1 MKGFLKMETK
11 TYLIKTKFDYST
23 NELVNVDGNNLT
35 IEFKIMDKYTMIEI
49 IGRLKDRT
57 VEEFKHQIICNKN
70 QNIQVLTN
78 RNDQVEK
85 FDQGINENVD
95 RIHFDQVF
103 KNDYQLGL
111 HGQINEDDYIDPKVI
126 FNTKHLIRD
135 TFKTDVLKELQELI
149 IDVLANREDSE
160 KEIQIDLEDLIS
172 EKGGS

>member
-11 TYLIKTKFDYST
+11 TYLIKTKYDYST

-95 RIHFDQVF
+95 RVHFDQVF

-111 HGQINEDDYIDPKVI
+111 HGQ
-126 FNTKHLIRD
+126 L
-135 TFKTDVLKELQELI
+135 
-149 IDVLANREDSE
+149 
-160 KEIQIDLEDLIS
+160 DLEDFIN
-172 EKGGS
+172 EKEGS

>member
-111 HGQINEDDYIDPKVI
+111 HGQ
-126 FNTKHLIRD
+126 L
-135 TFKTDVLKELQELI
+135 
-149 IDVLANREDSE
+149 
-160 KEIQIDLEDLIS
+160 DLEDLIN
-172 EKGGS
+172 EKVGQ

>member
-70 QNIQVLTN
+70 QNIQVLPN

-111 HGQINEDDYIDPKVI
+111 HGQ
-126 FNTKHLIRD
+126 L
-135 TFKTDVLKELQELI
+135 
-149 IDVLANREDSE
+149 
-160 KEIQIDLEDLIS
+160 DLEDLIS
-172 EKGGS
+172 QKEGS

>member
-23 NELVNVDGNNLT
+23 KELVQVDGNNLT
-35 IEFKIMDKYTMIEI
+35 IEFKIMDKYAMIEI
-49 IGRLKDRT
+49 VGRLKDRT
-57 VEEFKHQIICNKN
+57 TEEFKHQIICNKN

-85 FDQGINENVD
+85 EKEPINENVD

-103 KNDYQLGL
+103 KNDYQLGM
-111 HGQINEDDYIDPKVI
+111 HGQ
-126 FNTKHLIRD
+126 L
-135 TFKTDVLKELQELI
+135 
-149 IDVLANREDSE
+149 
-160 KEIQIDLEDLIS
+160 DLEDLIS

>member
-95 RIHFDQVF
+95 RVHFDQVF

-111 HGQINEDDYIDPKVI
+111 HGQ
-126 FNTKHLIRD
+126 L
-135 TFKTDVLKELQELI
+135 
-149 IDVLANREDSE
+149 
-160 KEIQIDLEDLIS
+160 DLEDLIS
-172 EKGGS
+172 EKGGQ

>member
-23 NELVNVDGNNLT
+23 KELVNVDGNNLT

-78 RNDQVEK
+78 RNDLVEK

-95 RIHFDQVF
+95 RVHFDQVF

-111 HGQINEDDYIDPKVI
+111 HGQ
-126 FNTKHLIRD
+126 L
-135 TFKTDVLKELQELI
+135 
-149 IDVLANREDSE
+149 
-160 KEIQIDLEDLIS
+160 DLEDFIN
-172 EKGGS
+172 EKEGS

>member
-95 RIHFDQVF
+95 RVHFDQVF

-111 HGQINEDDYIDPKVI
+111 HGQI
-126 FNTKHLIRD
+126 
-135 TFKTDVLKELQELI
+135 
-149 IDVLANREDSE
+149 
-160 KEIQIDLEDLIS
+160 DLEDLIK
-172 EKGGS
+172 EKEGS

>member
-11 TYLIKTKFDYST
+11 TYLIKTKYDYST

-95 RIHFDQVF
+95 RVHFDQVF

-111 HGQINEDDYIDPKVI
+111 HGQ
-126 FNTKHLIRD
+126 L
-135 TFKTDVLKELQELI
+135 
-149 IDVLANREDSE
+149 
-160 KEIQIDLEDLIS
+160 DLEDLIK
-172 EKGGS
+172 EKEGS

>member
-23 NELVNVDGNNLT
+23 KELVNVDGNNLT

-85 FDQGINENVD
+85 SDEPINENVD
-95 RIHFDQVF
+95 RVHFDQVF

-111 HGQINEDDYIDPKVI
+111 HGQ
-126 FNTKHLIRD
+126 L
-135 TFKTDVLKELQELI
+135 
-149 IDVLANREDSE
+149 
-160 KEIQIDLEDLIS
+160 DLEDFIN
-172 EKGGS
+172 EKEGS

>member
-23 NELVNVDGNNLT
+23 NELVQVDGNNLT
-35 IEFKIMDKYTMIEI
+35 IEFKIMDKYAMIEI
-49 IGRLKDRT
+49 VGRLKDRT

-70 QNIQVLTN
+70 QNIQVLPN

-85 FDQGINENVD
+85 FDQRINDNVD

-111 HGQINEDDYIDPKVI
+111 HGQINEDEYIDPKVI

-149 IDVLANREDSE
+149 IDVLANREDSQ
-160 KEIQIDLEDLIS
+160 KPIQIELEDLIS
-172 EKGGS
+172 EKEGS

>member
-1 MKGFLKMETK
+1 MFMKGFLKMETK

-111 HGQINEDDYIDPKVI
+111 HGQ
-126 FNTKHLIRD
+126 L
-135 TFKTDVLKELQELI
+135 
-149 IDVLANREDSE
+149 
-160 KEIQIDLEDLIS
+160 DLEDFIN
-172 EKGGS
+172 EKEGS

>member
-49 IGRLKDRT
+49 IVRLKDRT

-85 FDQGINENVD
+85 EKEPINENVD

-111 HGQINEDDYIDPKVI
+111 HGQIDLEDFI
-126 FNTKHLIRD
+126 
-135 TFKTDVLKELQELI
+135 
-149 IDVLANREDSE
+149 SE
-160 KEIQIDLEDLIS
+160 KE
-172 EKGGS
+172 GS

>member
-23 NELVNVDGNNLT
+23 KELVNVDGNNLT

-85 FDQGINENVD
+85 ENEPINENVD
-95 RIHFDQVF
+95 RVHFDQVF

-111 HGQINEDDYIDPKVI
+111 HGQ
-126 FNTKHLIRD
+126 L
-135 TFKTDVLKELQELI
+135 
-149 IDVLANREDSE
+149 
-160 KEIQIDLEDLIS
+160 DLEDLIS
-172 EKGGS
+172 EKGGQ

>member
-23 NELVNVDGNNLT
+23 KELVNVDGNNLT

-57 VEEFKHQIICNKN
+57 IEEFKHQIICNKN

-85 FDQGINENVD
+85 SDEPINENVD
-95 RIHFDQVF
+95 RVHFDQVF

-111 HGQINEDDYIDPKVI
+111 HGQLDLFE
-126 FNTKHLIRD
+126 
-135 TFKTDVLKELQELI
+135 EL
-149 IDVLANREDSE
+149 N
-160 KEIQIDLEDLIS
+160 
-172 EKGGS
+172 

>member
-23 NELVNVDGNNLT
+23 KELVNVDGNNLT

-95 RIHFDQVF
+95 RVHFDQVF

-111 HGQINEDDYIDPKVI
+111 HGQ
-126 FNTKHLIRD
+126 L
-135 TFKTDVLKELQELI
+135 
-149 IDVLANREDSE
+149 
-160 KEIQIDLEDLIS
+160 DLEDLIS
-172 EKGGS
+172 EKEGS

>member
-23 NELVNVDGNNLT
+23 KELVNVDGNNLT

-111 HGQINEDDYIDPKVI
+111 HGQ
-126 FNTKHLIRD
+126 L
-135 TFKTDVLKELQELI
+135 
-149 IDVLANREDSE
+149 
-160 KEIQIDLEDLIS
+160 DLEDLIS
-172 EKGGS
+172 QKEGS

>member
-70 QNIQVLTN
+70 QNIQVLSN
-78 RNDQVEK
+78 INDQVEK
-85 FDQGINENVD
+85 EGEPINANVD
-95 RIHFDQVF
+95 RVHFDQVF

-111 HGQINEDDYIDPKVI
+111 HGQ
-126 FNTKHLIRD
+126 L
-135 TFKTDVLKELQELI
+135 
-149 IDVLANREDSE
+149 
-160 KEIQIDLEDLIS
+160 DLEDLIA
-172 EKGGS
+172 EKEGS

>member
-11 TYLIKTKFDYST
+11 TYLIKTKYDYST

-85 FDQGINENVD
+85 FDQGINENID
-95 RIHFDQVF
+95 RVHFDQVF

-111 HGQINEDDYIDPKVI
+111 HGQ
-126 FNTKHLIRD
+126 L
-135 TFKTDVLKELQELI
+135 
-149 IDVLANREDSE
+149 
-160 KEIQIDLEDLIS
+160 DLEDLIN
-172 EKGGS
+172 EKEGS

>member
-111 HGQINEDDYIDPKVI
+111 HGQ
-126 FNTKHLIRD
+126 L
-135 TFKTDVLKELQELI
+135 
-149 IDVLANREDSE
+149 
-160 KEIQIDLEDLIS
+160 DLEDLIN
-172 EKGGS
+172 EKEGS

>member
-85 FDQGINENVD
+85 FDERINDNVD

-111 HGQINEDDYIDPKVI
+111 HGQ
-126 FNTKHLIRD
+126 L
-135 TFKTDVLKELQELI
+135 
-149 IDVLANREDSE
+149 
-160 KEIQIDLEDLIS
+160 DLEDLIS
-172 EKGGS
+172 EKGGQ

>member
-111 HGQINEDDYIDPKVI
+111 HGQ
-126 FNTKHLIRD
+126 L
-135 TFKTDVLKELQELI
+135 
-149 IDVLANREDSE
+149 
-160 KEIQIDLEDLIS
+160 DLEDLIS
-172 EKGGS
+172 EKEGS

>member
-23 NELVNVDGNNLT
+23 NELVQVDGNNLT
-35 IEFKIMDKYTMIEI
+35 IEFKIMDKYAMIEI
-49 IGRLKDRT
+49 VGRLKDRT
-57 VEEFKHQIICNKN
+57 FEEFKHQIICNKN

-103 KNDYQLGL
+103 NKDYQLGL
-111 HGQINEDDYIDPKVI
+111 HGQ
-126 FNTKHLIRD
+126 L
-135 TFKTDVLKELQELI
+135 
-149 IDVLANREDSE
+149 
-160 KEIQIDLEDLIS
+160 DLEDLIS
-172 EKGGS
+172 EKEGS

>member
-1 MKGFLKMETK
+1 METK
-11 TYLIKTKFDYST
+11 TYLIKTKYDYST

-57 VEEFKHQIICNKN
+57 VKEFKHQIICNKN

-85 FDQGINENVD
+85 FDEPINENVD
-95 RIHFDQVF
+95 RVHFDQVF

-111 HGQINEDDYIDPKVI
+111 HGQIYEDEYIDPKH
-126 FNTKHLIRD
+126 T
-135 TFKTDVLKELQELI
+135 VLKCSHPSPFSAHRGFLGSGHFKWINEYYKQTNQPT
-149 IDVLANREDSE
+149 IDW
-160 KEIQIDLEDLIS
+160 
-172 EKGGS
+172 

>member
-1 MKGFLKMETK
+1 METK

-111 HGQINEDDYIDPKVI
+111 HGQ
-126 FNTKHLIRD
+126 L
-135 TFKTDVLKELQELI
+135 
-149 IDVLANREDSE
+149 
-160 KEIQIDLEDLIS
+160 DLEDLIN
-172 EKGGS
+172 EKVGQ

>member
-95 RIHFDQVF
+95 RFHFDQVF

-111 HGQINEDDYIDPKVI
+111 HGQ
-126 FNTKHLIRD
+126 L
-135 TFKTDVLKELQELI
+135 
-149 IDVLANREDSE
+149 
-160 KEIQIDLEDLIS
+160 DLEDLIA
-172 EKGGS
+172 EKEGS

>member
-1 MKGFLKMETK
+1 MKGFLAMETK

-111 HGQINEDDYIDPKVI
+111 HGQ
-126 FNTKHLIRD
+126 L
-135 TFKTDVLKELQELI
+135 
-149 IDVLANREDSE
+149 
-160 KEIQIDLEDLIS
+160 DLEDLIS
-172 EKGGS
+172 QKEGS

>member
-11 TYLIKTKFDYST
+11 TYLIKTKYDYST

-70 QNIQVLTN
+70 QNIKVLTN

-85 FDQGINENVD
+85 FDEPINENVD
-95 RIHFDQVF
+95 RVHFDQVF

-111 HGQINEDDYIDPKVI
+111 HGQ
-126 FNTKHLIRD
+126 L
-135 TFKTDVLKELQELI
+135 
-149 IDVLANREDSE
+149 
-160 KEIQIDLEDLIS
+160 DLEDLIA
-172 EKGGS
+172 EKGGQ